1 MDLAAM
7 RDLVE
12 RDLHDE
18 TNASWSTD
26 EIDRAITRALE
37 EFSYSIPVEDTY
49 DKAALASRDIDI
61 SSLSDRV
68 IVQAVEYPISNY
80 PKTFVRFSLWAD
92 TLTLHVATEPAG
104 TDTARVYYGKVQS
117 LVTAAAWVINTVY
130 ALGDYVLPTTPNG
143 YRYECTTAGT
153 SHAANEPT
161 WPTTIGTTV
170 ADNTAVWTCEAVTS
184 TIPTVHEYLLAE
196 GAAGFALTQWAAEAI
211 NKVNVGEDVPRR
223 YRTLGTDR
231 VKAFRWHLKR
241 LGRINRVRV
250 RQLYNPYYPIVSKS
264 IVVGP

>member
-1 MDLAAM
+1 MDLVAM

-18 TNASWSTD
+18 TNISWSTN
-26 EIDRAITRALE
+26 ELDRAITRALE

-68 IVQAVEYPISNY
+68 MIQAVEYPTGNY
-80 PKTFVRFSLWAD
+80 PKTYVRFSMWGD

-104 TDTARVYYGKVQS
+104 TDTARTYYGKVNS
-117 LVTAAAWVINTVY
+117 LITADAWVLTTVY
-130 ALGDYVLPTTPNG
+130 ALGDYVLPTVPNG

-153 SHAANEPT
+153 SAGAEPT
-161 WPTTIGTTV
+161 WPTTIALTV
-170 ADNTAVWTCEAVTS
+170 ADGTAVWTCEAVTS
-184 TIPTVHEYLLAE
+184 SIPTVHEYLLAE
-196 GAAGFALTQWAAEAI
+196 GAAGFALAQWAAEAI
-211 NKVNVGEDVPRR
+211 NKVNVGGENVPRH
-223 YRTLGTDR
+223 YQTLATAR

-241 LGRINRVRV
+241 LGRVNRVRV
-250 RQLYNPYYPIVSKS
+250 RQLYNPYYPIVSKN